1 MSSKGLLQRAT
12 RWARNGRPP
21 AAPAQRSRAPP
32 KAGDLWALVA
42 QSQDQGFR
50 RFFSALAAEN
60 FAALLAAM
68 LIVAPVDGLRPCRA
82 ARWLTLNLPK
92 PASATSPPAA
102 SSSETTSIAVST
114 TCRAW
119 LADSPLRLATCSAS
133 SFLVMPLP
141 SRVSLLPAG

>member
-1 MSSKGLLQRAT
+1 MCWRHPIDPPPGSPAQCSPARAGPVTPEQRA
-12 RWARNGRPP
+12 
-21 AAPAQRSRAPP
+21 
-32 KAGDLWALVA
+32 AGDQL
-42 QSQDQGFR
+42 R

-68 LIVAPVDGLRPCRA
+68 LIVSPVDGFRPCRA

-102 SSSETTSIAVST
+102 SSSETTSIVVSS

-119 LADSPLRLATCSAS
+119 LADSPLRVATFSAS
-133 SFLVMPLP
+133 SFLVIPLP
-141 SRVSLLPAG
+141 SRVSLLQAG